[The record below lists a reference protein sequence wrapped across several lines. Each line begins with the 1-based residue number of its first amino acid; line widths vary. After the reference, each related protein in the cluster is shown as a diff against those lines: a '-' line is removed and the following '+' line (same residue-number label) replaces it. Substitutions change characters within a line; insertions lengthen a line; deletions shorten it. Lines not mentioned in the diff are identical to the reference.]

1 MCRRQVNRNYKR
13 DIVPDI
19 LQQNIFQKMLED
31 SYNASYIPNPEQ
43 VKCFFEYSREL
54 AKACENEN
62 IWYRQ
67 IQEKALNWLA

>member
-1 MCRRQVNRNYKR
+1 
-13 DIVPDI
+13 
-19 LQQNIFQKMLED
+19 MLED
-31 SYNASYIPNPEQ
+31 SYKASYIPNPEQ

>member
-1 MCRRQVNRNYKR
+1 M
-13 DIVPDI
+13 
-19 LQQNIFQKMLED
+19 
-31 SYNASYIPNPEQ
+31 
-43 VKCFFEYSREL
+43 FFEYSREL